1 MRSFKGAALSI
12 LVLLSSLALAQPA
25 LAQNQ
30 GKEHSSGVGVGVE
43 AMAGFP
49 TISNVTPDLEAKTSY
64 GFGLWVGGNRNGIVG
79 FTGEFI
85 YVVKKETLLGAEAK
99 HQALEIPAVFHI
111 NFGQRHNKNGVLGYL
126 VVGPNFTINVKD
138 KLTGGLSG
146 GNFSSANYGLIY
158 GAGVEFARIAIE
170 GRMNQDFKAI
180 TDNNDAIFQDSK
192 ARTFELL
199 GKIRFN

>member
-1 MRSFKGAALSI
+1 MRSFKGVALST

-25 LAQNQ
+25 LAQNEKH
-30 GKEHSSGVGVGVE
+30 GGGVGVGVE

-49 TISNVTPDLEAKTSY
+49 KISNVTADLQAKTNY
-64 GFGLWVGGNRNGIVG
+64 GFGLWVGGNRNGVVG

-85 YVVKKETLLGAEAK
+85 YVVKKETFLGGEAK

-111 NFGQRHNKNGVLGYL
+111 NFGQRHNKNGVLGYV

-158 GAGVEFARIAIE
+158 GVGVEFARIAIE